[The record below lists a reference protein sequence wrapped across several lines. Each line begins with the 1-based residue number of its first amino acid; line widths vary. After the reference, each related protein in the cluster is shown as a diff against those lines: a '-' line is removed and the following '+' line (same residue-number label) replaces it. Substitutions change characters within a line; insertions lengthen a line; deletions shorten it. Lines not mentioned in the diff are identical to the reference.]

1 MLNWTS
7 AKKNISDNKWAY
19 GIGFGIAITPIHNA
33 WLTDLLTLPNG
44 QATVFLPQI
53 GTVIWVMAS
62 MYYILNHWKKGD
74 RWQDWLGDW
83 RVFVP
88 LLIVVLFMGISGF
101 VPERHDG
108 ISIAPLFMGL
118 AMFATY
124 VVGRKL
130 GVSLF
135 RALIPFVVVGA
146 VIAIILGI
154 LNPGVPASM
163 TNGLITNYCA
173 CAGFLIFGGVVNQ
186 GKWQWVLLTVMLV
199 GVFFIGALEA
209 VFIIGVLGVAV
220 IIRRDFSKPFLI
232 VASVLVLL
240 ASIWLSLG
248 HLTALY
254 TGNHNIE
261 SLGNITLGKV
271 PVDTTS
277 LRVLTS
283 GRWEPIVNALKD
295 IKFFGHGYTLSLEH
309 GGIVHNIPLIVVHQV
324 GWVGGLAWLFV
335 MVWCLFKTKWKYAWI
350 MVLAM
355 GVFDHY
361 LFTQFPPY
369 IPILIGVS
377 TTSTIKSDLIFR
389 KVKQEC

>member
-1 MLNWTS
+1 MLNWLS
-7 AKKNISDNKWAY
+7 IKRNISENKWAY

-33 WLTDLLTLPNG
+33 WLTNLLTLPNG

-62 MYYILNHWKKGD
+62 MYYVLNHYKKGD

-83 RVFVP
+83 RIFVP

-101 VPERHDG
+101 VPDRHDG
-108 ISIAPLFMGL
+108 ISIAPLLMGVAL
-118 AMFATY
+118 FATY

-130 GVSLF
+130 GVALF
-135 RALIPFVVVGA
+135 RSLIPFVVLGA
-146 VIAIILGI
+146 VIAIVLGI
-154 LNPGVPASM
+154 LNPGIPAAF

-173 CAGFLIFGGVVNQ
+173 CAGFLIFGWVVNQ
-186 GKWQWVLLTVMLV
+186 GKWQWVLLIVALA

-209 VFIIGVLGVAV
+209 IFIIGVLGVAV
-220 IIRRDFSKPFLI
+220 VVRRDFSKPFLI

-240 ASIWLSLG
+240 VGVWLSLG

-261 SLGNITLGKV
+261 ALGNIVTGEV
-271 PVDTTS
+271 TVDTTS
-277 LRVLTS
+277 LRNLTS
-283 GRWEPIVNALKD
+283 GRWEPIVRAVND
-295 IKFFGHGYTLSLEH
+295 IHFFGHGYTLSLEH
-309 GGIVHNIPLIVVHQV
+309 GGIVHNIPLIVIHQI
-324 GWVGGLAWLFV
+324 GPIGGLAWLFV
-335 MVWCLFKTKWKYAWI
+335 TVWCLFKTKWKYAWL

-355 GVFDHY
+355 CCWDHY
-361 LFTQFPPY
+361 LWTQLTPFVWV
-369 IPILIGVS
+369 LIGVS

-389 KVKQEC
+389 KVKSE